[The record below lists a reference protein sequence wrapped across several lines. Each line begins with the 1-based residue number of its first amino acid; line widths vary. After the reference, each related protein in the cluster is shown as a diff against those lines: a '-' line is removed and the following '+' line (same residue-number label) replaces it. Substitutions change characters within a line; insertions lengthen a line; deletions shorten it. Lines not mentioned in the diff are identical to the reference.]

1 MFSLTESHRFFLCQH
16 YVDMRKGI
24 DSLCSVVRSDMGMHP
39 LTGDVFLFFPR
50 HRRSVKVL
58 RWDGDGFIL
67 YHKRLE
73 RGTFEI
79 PPFDAAS
86 GVFRM
91 PYTTLELIMRGVS
104 LRSARYRNRM
114 RISFF

>member
-24 DSLCSVVRSDMGMHP
+24 GSLCSVVRSDMGMHP

-73 RGTFEI
+73 RGTSCA
-79 PPFDAAS
+79 PPS
-86 GVFRM
+86 SPTSPERCG
-91 PYTTLELIMRGVS
+91 G
-104 LRSARYRNRM
+104 
-114 RISFF
+114 

>member
-24 DSLCSVVRSDMGMHP
+24 DR
-39 LTGDVFLFFPR
+39 
-50 HRRSVKVL
+50 
-58 RWDGDGFIL
+58 
-67 YHKRLE
+67 RLE

-86 GVFRM
+86 GAFRM

-114 RISFF
+114 RIGFS

>member
-1 MFSLTESHRFFLCQH
+1 MFSLTGSHRFFLCQH

-39 LTGDVFLFFPR
+39 LAGDVFLFFPR

-86 GVFRM
+86 GAFRM

-104 LRSARYRNRM
+104 LRSVRYRKRM
-114 RISFF
+114 GFNI

>member
-1 MFSLTESHRFFLCQH
+1 MFSLTD

-86 GVFRM
+86 GAFRM

-104 LRSARYRNRM
+104 LRSARYRNS
-114 RISFF
+114 ITLKTNKLTLKII

>member
-16 YVDMRKGI
+16 YVDMRN
-24 DSLCSVVRSDMGMHP
+24 
-39 LTGDVFLFFPR
+39 PR

-86 GVFRM
+86 GAFRM

-114 RISFF
+114 RTGFSQVLQTAENQ

>member
-1 MFSLTESHRFFLCQH
+1 MPFSLPNHDDFNLP
-16 YVDMRKGI
+16 KI
-24 DSLCSVVRSDMGMHP
+24 DDAKLPITP

-86 GVFRM
+86 GAFRM

-114 RISFF
+114 RIGFS